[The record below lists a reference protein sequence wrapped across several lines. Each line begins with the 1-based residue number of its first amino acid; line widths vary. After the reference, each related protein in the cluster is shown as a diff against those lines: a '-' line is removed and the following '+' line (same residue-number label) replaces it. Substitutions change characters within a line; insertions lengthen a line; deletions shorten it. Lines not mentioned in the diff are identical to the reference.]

1 MWRDD
6 AYLLDMLL
14 AARKVLE
21 FAKGVDWHRFERDDL
36 VQNAVMRQ
44 IQIMGEAASKVSPGY
59 RSDHPEVP
67 WRESV
72 GMRNHLVHEYF

>member
-6 AYLLDMLL
+6 AYILDMLL

-21 FAKGVDWHRFERDDL
+21 FTKGVDWHRFEHDDL

-44 IQIMGEAASKVSPGY
+44 IQIIGEAASGFPLDTRAIIRRY
-59 RSDHPEVP
+59 RGKKS
-67 WRESV
+67 
-72 GMRNHLVHEYF
+72 